1 MANNRIKTVTLNNNT
16 PAYDETK
23 DVHVDDKEELSSSS
37 LSIPTDPALRQELQ
51 RQIETTARARGIN
64 PNTGAQTPFEVLG
77 YNPDIE
83 RKRRDAER
91 ALNDRKRKENAW
103 YHALAMI
110 GDSIT
115 AALGGDVYLRNP
127 NNIGMKA
134 NADNARLI
142 TEQKAEDED
151 NTAKLRANGI
161 AYANDVNNLIK
172 NYLTKTTIKSTKGGD
187 RHETTHHPGV
197 SKTRQV
203 AFPLGDSGESGGN
216 GNKSGKGTWKNNSTY
231 EIGLL
236 HDGKLK
242 YRSITGQQA
251 KNIVNHAETL
261 YEKALQF
268 GDEATK
274 KAILELLGSNIVRE
288 DDAHPGKY
296 EWDDEALLRSGYIFE
311 ADKIYRKGILKGV
324 DKSIR
329 DYYRE
334 ITGDNTNY
342 DQLPEWDLVTPSL
355 NASNRTNK
363 TSSKGWG
370 VVLQEEPEW

>member
-1 MANNRIKTVTLNNNT
+1 MANNRIKIVTLNNNT
-16 PAYDETK
+16 PAYDETM
-23 DVHVDDKEELSSSS
+23 DVHVDDKEELNSSSYS
-37 LSIPTDPALRQELQ
+37 MPTDPALRQELQ
-51 RQIETTARARGIN
+51 RQIEATARARGIN

-115 AALGGDVYLRNP
+115 AALGGDVHLRNP

-142 TEQKAEDED
+142 TEQKAEDEA

-187 RHETTHHPGV
+187 RHETKHHPGV
-197 SKTRQV
+197 SQTRQV
-203 AFPLGDSGESGGN
+203 AFQLGDNDGN
-216 GNKSGKGTWKNNSTY
+216 SNKSGKDTWKNNSTY

-236 HDGKLK
+236 HNGKLK

-274 KAILELLGSNIVRE
+274 KAILELLGSKIVRE

-296 EWDDEALLRSGYIFE
+296 EWNHEALLSSGYIFE
-311 ADKIYRKGILKGV
+311 ADKIFRKGILKGI

-342 DQLPEWDLVTPSL
+342 DQIPDWDLVTPAL
-355 NASNRTNK
+355 NASNKTNK

>member
-37 LSIPTDPALRQELQ
+37 YSMPTDPALQQELQ
-51 RQIETTARARGIN
+51 RQIEATARARGIN

-103 YHALAMI
+103 YHALAML

-115 AALGGDVYLRNP
+115 AALGGDVHLRNP

-142 TEQKAEDED
+142 TEQKAEDEAS
-151 NTAKLRANGI
+151 TAKLRANGI

-197 SKTRQV
+197 SQTRQV
-203 AFPLGDSGESGGN
+203 AFPLGDSSESGGN
-216 GNKSGKGTWKNNSTY
+216 SNKSGKGTWKNNSTY

-236 HDGKLK
+236 HDGKLT

-311 ADKIYRKGILKGV
+311 ADKIFRKGILKGV

-342 DQLPEWDLVTPSL
+342 DQMPDWDLVTPTL

-363 TSSKGWG
+363 TSSEGWG

>member
-37 LSIPTDPALRQELQ
+37 YSIPTDPALHQELQ
-51 RQIETTARARGIN
+51 RQIEATARARGIN

-83 RKRRDAER
+83 RERRDAER

-142 TEQKAEDED
+142 AEQKAEDEA

-161 AYANDVNNLIK
+161 AYANDVNNLVK
-172 NYLTKTTIKSTKGGD
+172 KYLTKTTIKSTKGGD

-203 AFPLGDSGESGGN
+203 AIPLGDSGESGGN
-216 GNKSGKGTWKNNSTY
+216 SNKSGQGTWKNNSTY

-261 YEKALQF
+261 YEKALQY

-311 ADKIYRKGILKGV
+311 ADKIFRKGILKGV

-342 DQLPEWDLVTPSL
+342 DQMPDWDLVTPTL

-363 TSSKGWG
+363 TSSEGWG